1 MKKYS
6 VTLLE
11 HVRHTYE
18 VKANNEEQALKLAT
32 ERSDFD
38 DGDVEGQYNGYE
50 IELIEDGVD
59 EEQLR
64 EEFSNWLW
72 SIVHHR
78 FSYEKLTELIREKT
92 GIADLAVCMD
102 IGDDDGIDYHAI
114 FDIQGEHDDHPL
126 AGEFDIYY
134 LKMREDAC
142 EMWGHEERIYI
153 TEVNA
158 SYYN

>member
-1 MKKYS
+1 MLHETKFNINEKEA
-6 VTLLE
+6 VDIACEMDTD
-11 HVRHTYE
+11 
-18 VKANNEEQALKLAT
+18 KAD
-32 ERSDFD
+32 RD
-38 DGDVEGQYNGYE
+38 GQYNGYE

-64 EEFSNWLW
+64 LDFQDWLE
-72 SIVHHR
+72 SLVHKR

-92 GIADLAVCMD
+92 GIADLEVYMD
-102 IGDDDGIDYHAI
+102 IGDDDCTDYNAAFYI
-114 FDIQGEHDDHPL
+114 EGEHAEHPL

-142 EMWGHEERIYI
+142 EAFGHEERIYI

>member
-11 HVRHTYE
+11 HVRWTYE
-18 VKANNEEQALKLAT
+18 VEANNEKEAVDIACCMDT
-32 ERSDFD
+32 SEAER
-38 DGDVEGQYNGYE
+38 DGQFNGSE
-50 IELIEDGVD
+50 VELIEDGVD
-59 EEQLR
+59 EEAYRKKFCENLNNLTNNR
-64 EEFSNWLW
+64 Y
-72 SIVHHR
+72 
-78 FSYEKLTELIREKT
+78 SYKELAGLIRSWT
-92 GIADLAVCMD
+92 QLPDLKISMD
-102 IGDDDGIDYHAI
+102 IGDDDCTDYHAI
-114 FDIQGEHDDHPL
+114 FDIEGDHPL

-142 EMWGHEERIYI
+142 VALGYEERIYI